1 MNALV
6 VQTLQSKGIKATPM
20 RMLVLEQ
27 LLLRPSC
34 HITLAEMEIHLHPAD
49 RVTIYRTLQTFLKF
63 GVAHS
68 ISSLNGT
75 ISYALCD
82 EDCDEE
88 LHNDNHPHFYCERCR
103 KTICSSDFKYSLLSP
118 ENSQYQIKDV
128 KVLISGI
135 CPDCA
140 RD

>member
-6 VQTLQSKGIKATPM
+6 VQTLQKKGIKTTPM

-34 HITLAEMEIHLHPAD
+34 HITLAEMEIHLFPAD

-63 GVAHS
+63 GLAHS
-68 ISSLNGT
+68 ISFLNGT

-88 LHNDNHPHFYCERCR
+88 VHNDNHLHFYCKRCR
-103 KTICSSDFKYSLLSP
+103 KTICSSDFSYKLQSP
-118 ENSQYQIKDV
+118 ENSKYQIEDV
-128 KVLISGI
+128 KVLISGV
-135 CPDCA
+135 CADCA
-140 RD
+140 CD